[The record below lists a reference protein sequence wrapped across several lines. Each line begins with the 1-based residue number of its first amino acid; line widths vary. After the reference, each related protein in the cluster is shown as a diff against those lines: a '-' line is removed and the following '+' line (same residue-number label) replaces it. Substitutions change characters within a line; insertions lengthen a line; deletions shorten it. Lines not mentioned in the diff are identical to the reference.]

1 MQFGLELAV
10 ATVGCAV
17 AAFAGWLVLQTMFL
31 LTFGRGK

>member
-1 MQFGLELAV
+1 MQVGLEIAV

-17 AAFAGWLVLQTMFL
+17 ATLAGRLVLQTVFV

>member
-17 AAFAGWLVLQTMFL
+17 AAVAGWLVLQTMFV

>member
-1 MQFGLELAV
+1 MQVGLEIAV

-17 AAFAGWLVLQTMFL
+17 GALAGWLTLQTVFV